1 MRFKQ
6 DGEKT
11 RPVLMDQGHACACFH
26 EYVPAVFVPL
36 SLFPRAIKPLLLIK
50 KELQNSEIKAKHR
63 CWIMNK

>member
-1 MRFKQ
+1 
-6 DGEKT
+6 
-11 RPVLMDQGHACACFH
+11 MDQGHACACFH

-63 CWIMNK
+63 LWIMNK